1 MSKSTTVALLAA
13 GLSAAGLVSAGTMT
27 VTNTDA
33 AALPVA
39 PDNGCTDDAAG
50 TGLGGIS
57 RTIAFTEV
65 GTITDID
72 VTLVMTQ
79 TWRSDIQVGLSY
91 TGGGGTV
98 RLVNNNDTS
107 GDNLNAIVDSDA
119 ALICSDAANCGT
131 AGNCVTPP
139 GPTCQPIDPLTAFNG
154 LATPGTF
161 TLTVCDRAAADT
173 GDLTSWSV
181 TADLD
186 VSGDL
191 PPVFAYNPAPLG
203 TVPFTGGGAIGSMAN
218 GSIDVTI
225 GTPGS
230 GTGAANT
237 TTTTCTAPTAPF
249 AGFGQSVT
257 AEGAGAIS
265 GSPLSGTCTLGAA
278 PVTQTLTCSENQ
290 GGTPVAR
297 TFDLN
302 CPAGTVTPITS
313 TPTSGSLITM
323 PTQNFGG
330 PATTAPISFQNP
342 GAAGVDVTCT
352 APLATEFTASPLI
365 FTVPAMGS
373 SVVTVTYSSLV
384 SGTFVGTLDCT
395 AGAQTFTFDLSGTT
409 GGPAIAVPALGEGA
423 RGLMLLAF
431 LGLGLIGFGAY
442 SRRQ

>member
-13 GLSAAGLVSAGTMT
+13 GLGAAGLVSAGTTT

-33 AALPVA
+33 AATPVL
-39 PDNGCTDDAAG
+39 PDNGCTDDTNG

-72 VTLVMTQ
+72 VTLELTQ

-98 RLVNNNDTS
+98 RLVNNVDGS
-107 GDNLNAIVDSDA
+107 GDNLNALVDSDA
-119 ALICSDAANCGT
+119 ALLCSDVTNCGT
-131 AGNCVTPP
+131 AANCVTPP
-139 GPTCQPIDPLTAFNG
+139 GPTCQPIDVLTAFNG

-161 TLTVCDRAAADT
+161 TLTVCDRAAADL
-173 GDLTSWSV
+173 GNLTSWSV

-186 VSGDL
+186 VSGDA
-191 PPVFAYNPAPLG
+191 PPVFAYNPAPMG
-203 TVPFTGGGAIGSMAN
+203 TVSFTGGGAIGSTAN
-218 GSIDVTI
+218 GSIDVSI

-249 AGFGQSVT
+249 SGFGQSVT

-265 GSPLSGTCTLGAA
+265 GGPLSGTCTLGAA
-278 PVTQTLTCSENQ
+278 VVTQTLTCSENQ
-290 GGTPVAR
+290 GGTPVVR
-297 TFDLN
+297 TFELS
-302 CPAGTVTPITS
+302 CPAGTATPLTS
-313 TPTSGSLITM
+313 TPASGSLITM
-323 PTQNFGG
+323 PMQSFGG
-330 PATTAPISFQNP
+330 PATTAPVSFQNP
-342 GAAGVDVTCT
+342 GLVPVDVTCT
-352 APLATEFTASPLI
+352 APVATQFTVAPLM
-365 FTVPAMGS
+365 FTVPAGGS
-373 SVVTVTYSSLV
+373 ASTTITYSSLV
-384 SGTFVGTLDCT
+384 SGTFLGVLDCS
-395 AGAQTFTFDLSGTT
+395 AGAQLFTFDLTGTT
-409 GGPAIAVPALGEGA
+409 GAPAIPVPALGEGA